1 MLINSLLFIYETVR
15 QHMRKPILT
24 LLLLTT
30 LSAFTQERT
39 KIFFNDFVECFY
51 SNKETEPIAIYDN
64 PKGKI
69 ITKLDVLT
77 EPNCWYKFA
86 ISDSNNGW
94 LKIENILVLPACQ
107 ENDLNNDIGEYKG
120 KWILAKNM
128 EIDLPDI
135 TKESG
140 IKMNLYEKPD
150 KKSNITFTALE
161 YLSTELTEVNG
172 TWAKVK
178 FKKNGKL
185 YSGWLERKYQCPY
198 PWTTCPV
205 WD

>member
-1 MLINSLLFIYETVR
+1 MKKL
-15 QHMRKPILT
+15 ILT
-24 LLLLTT
+24 LLILASLN
-30 LSAFTQERT
+30 AFAQKRT
-39 KIFFNDFVECFY
+39 EIFFKDYVECFY
-51 SNKETEPIAIYDN
+51 SDKETEPISIYDN
-64 PKGKI
+64 PDGKI
-69 ITKLDVLT
+69 ITELNVLT
-77 EPNCWYKFA
+77 ESNCWYKFA

-94 LKIENILVLPACQ
+94 LKIENIIVLPACDGN
-107 ENDLNNDIGEYKG
+107 ELNNDIGKYKG
-120 KWILAKNM
+120 KWITSKKMKISLP
-128 EIDLPDI
+128 EI
-135 TKESG
+135 TQESG
-140 IKMNLYEKPD
+140 IKMNFYENPD
-150 KKSNITFTALE
+150 KNSNITFTALE